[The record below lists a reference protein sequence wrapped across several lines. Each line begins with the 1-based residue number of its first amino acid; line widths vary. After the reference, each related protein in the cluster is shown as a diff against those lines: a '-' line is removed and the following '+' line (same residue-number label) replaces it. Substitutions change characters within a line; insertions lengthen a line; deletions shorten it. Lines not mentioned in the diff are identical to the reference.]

1 MGLNISTRRVL
12 YFSIFSLL
20 FFSTPSVFAAWQL
33 NMPRGVTP
41 ISQAIF
47 SLHMFVFWV
56 CVGIAIVVFSILIF
70 SLIRH
75 RKSRGVTPATF
86 HEHPNLEV
94 AWAIVPLIILVVLA
108 IPATRTLI
116 LMNNN
121 EDSDLTI
128 KVTGYQWY
136 WRYTYLDQ
144 GIDFY
149 SKISTP
155 SEERENRAR
164 KNPWYLLQV
173 DHPLVVPIN
182 KKIRFLFTSNDVIHS
197 WWVPE
202 LGIKRDTLPG
212 FINESWAKIEQVGVY
227 RGQCAELCGVNH
239 AFMPIVVEA
248 VTAVQFNRWLKTQGV
263 LAHDQ
268 ST

>member
-1 MGLNISTRRVL
+1 MRHTLSKKRSLYLSIS
-12 YFSIFSLL
+12 SL
-20 FFSTPSVFAAWQL
+20 FFWTPPSFSAWQT

-47 SLHMFVFWV
+47 DLHMFVFWI
-56 CVGIAIVVFSILIF
+56 CVGIAIIVFSVLIF

-75 RKSRGVTPATF
+75 RKSCGVKPASF
-86 HEHPNLEV
+86 HEHPLLEV
-94 AWAIVPLIILVVLA
+94 TWAIVPLIILVVMA

-121 EDSDLTI
+121 ENSELTI

-155 SEERENRAR
+155 IAELENRAK
-164 KNPWYLLQV
+164 KNTWYLLQV

-202 LGIKRDTLPG
+202 LGIKRDTIPG
-212 FINESWAKIEQVGVY
+212 FINESWAKIKQVGIY

-248 VTAVQFNRWLKTQGV
+248 VTAPQFNRWLKAQGV
-263 LAHDQ
+263 FSHDQ
-268 ST
+268 NA